1 MFGVVG
7 MMPEC
12 ERRSAH
18 WRDVWHTWKPQSRET
33 ERNETRSTPQFA
45 TVFDPLRYHSRV
57 GGAGNV
63 RVFGGGF
70 WRLVMLRGGERAR
83 CARFTRGNSR
93 KRGFRGQD
101 GPMNGDP
108 AYRWESPQKCGDF
121 PVDNKGKKD
130 NLTRFES
137 RQIPAWRT
145 RRTAKDWP
153 ELDQNANHQSTRSQE
168 PKAKAQVCEISGLG
182 EVPSEAGC
190 LLASTYYDTEE
201 AELGSAEDYACTFE

>member
-1 MFGVVG
+1 MESD
-7 MMPEC
+7 PE
-12 ERRSAH
+12 SH
-18 WRDVWHTWKPQSRET
+18 LGLLPK
-33 ERNETRSTPQFA
+33 
-45 TVFDPLRYHSRV
+45 
-57 GGAGNV
+57 
-63 RVFGGGF
+63 
-70 WRLVMLRGGERAR
+70 
-83 CARFTRGNSR
+83 
-93 KRGFRGQD
+93 
-101 GPMNGDP
+101 
-108 AYRWESPQKCGDF
+108 KCRDF